1 MSKNQYTTISKKL
14 DIPEDKV
21 AEYKESFDMF
31 DRNKKGKITIN
42 DITKIMKNFG
52 YPLSKEEARKMVSSV
67 DSSGDGEVDF
77 EEFVMLMEKH
87 IHNISDD
94 PVLQAFREF
103 DKNDDGKITNYEFR
117 YILTHVGENKFS
129 DKEVDEFFKDCDLK
143 DEGEIEYENF
153 ILYWRKQMDNNN
165 FDLIGKNEDYIQT
178 AENNINSY
186 IKRSSEIFKSLSN
199 LINSDNFVLK

>member
-1 MSKNQYTTISKKL
+1 MSRSQPNKQQYVTISKKL

-52 YPLSKEEARKMVSSV
+52 YPLSKDEAKKMVSSV

-87 IHNISDD
+87 IHNIGDD
-94 PVLQAFREF
+94 PVLQAFRDF
-103 DKNDDGKITNYEFR
+103 DKNDDGKITNHEFR
-117 YILTHVGENKFS
+117 YILTHVGDNKFS
-129 DKEVDEFFKDCDLK
+129 DKDVDELFKECEIK
-143 DEGEIEYENF
+143 DEGELEYENF
-153 ILYWRKQMDNNN
+153 IMFWRKQMDNYK
-165 FDLIGKNEDYIQT
+165 I
-178 AENNINSY
+178 
-186 IKRSSEIFKSLSN
+186 
-199 LINSDNFVLK
+199 

>member
-1 MSKNQYTTISKKL
+1 MSRSQQQYVTISKKL

-52 YPLSKEEARKMVSSV
+52 YPLSKEEAKKMVASV

-94 PVLQAFREF
+94 PVLQAFRDF
-103 DKNDDGKITNYEFR
+103 DKNYDGKITNYEFR
-117 YILTHVGENKFS
+117 YILTHVGDNKFS
-129 DKEVDEFFKDCDLK
+129 DKEVDELFKECDIK
-143 DEGEIEYENF
+143 DEGELDYENF
-153 ILYWRKQMDNNN
+153 IMYWRKQMDNNK
-165 FDLIGKNEDYIQT
+165 IE
-178 AENNINSY
+178 
-186 IKRSSEIFKSLSN
+186 
-199 LINSDNFVLK
+199 

>member
-52 YPLSKEEARKMVSSV
+52 YPLSKEEAKKMVSSV

-87 IHNISDD
+87 IHNLSDD

-129 DKEVDEFFKDCDLK
+129 DKEVDELFKDCELK
-143 DEGEIEYENF
+143 DEDEIEYENF
-153 ILYWRKQMDNNN
+153 ILHWRKQMDNNK
-165 FDLIGKNEDYIQT
+165 IE
-178 AENNINSY
+178 
-186 IKRSSEIFKSLSN
+186 
-199 LINSDNFVLK
+199 

>member
-1 MSKNQYTTISKKL
+1 MSRSQPNKQQYVTISKKL

-52 YPLSKEEARKMVSSV
+52 YPLSKDEAKKMVSSV

-94 PVLQAFREF
+94 PVLQAFRDF
-103 DKNDDGKITNYEFR
+103 DKNDDGKITNHEFR

-129 DKEVDEFFKDCDLK
+129 EKEVDDLLK
-143 DEGEIEYENF
+143 ECELNNDGELQYEDF
-153 ILYWRKQMDNNN
+153 ILFWRKQMDNN
-165 FDLIGKNEDYIQT
+165 KE
-178 AENNINSY
+178 
-186 IKRSSEIFKSLSN
+186 
-199 LINSDNFVLK
+199 

>member
-1 MSKNQYTTISKKL
+1 MSLNQYITISKKL

-31 DRNKKGKITIN
+31 DKNKKGKITIN

-52 YPLSKEEARKMVSSV
+52 YPISKEEAKKMVSSV

-77 EEFVMLMEKH
+77 EEFIMLMEKH

-129 DKEVDEFFKDCDLK
+129 DKEVDELFNDCELK
-143 DEGEIEYENF
+143 DDGEIEYENF
-153 ILYWRKQMDNNN
+153 ILHWRKQMDNNK
-165 FDLIGKNEDYIQT
+165 IE
-178 AENNINSY
+178 
-186 IKRSSEIFKSLSN
+186 
-199 LINSDNFVLK
+199 

>member
-1 MSKNQYTTISKKL
+1 MSRSQPNKQQYVTISKKL

-52 YPLSKEEARKMVSSV
+52 YPLSKDEAKKMVSSV

-94 PVLQAFREF
+94 PVLQAFRDF
-103 DKNDDGKITNYEFR
+103 DKNNDGKITNHEFR
-117 YILTHVGENKFS
+117 YILTHVGDNKFS
-129 DKEVDEFFKDCDLK
+129 GKDVDELFKECEIK
-143 DEGEIEYENF
+143 DEGELEYENF
-153 ILYWRKQMDNNN
+153 IMFWRKQMDNYK
-165 FDLIGKNEDYIQT
+165 I
-178 AENNINSY
+178 
-186 IKRSSEIFKSLSN
+186 
-199 LINSDNFVLK
+199 

>member
-1 MSKNQYTTISKKL
+1 MSRNQQYVTISKKL

-52 YPLSKEEARKMVSSV
+52 YPLSKEEAKKMVSSV

-153 ILYWRKQMDNNN
+153 ILYWRKQMDNNK
-165 FDLIGKNEDYIQT
+165 IE
-178 AENNINSY
+178 
-186 IKRSSEIFKSLSN
+186 
-199 LINSDNFVLK
+199 

>member
-1 MSKNQYTTISKKL
+1 MSRSQPNKQQYVTISKKV

-52 YPLSKEEARKMVSSV
+52 YPLSKDEAKKMVSSV

-94 PVLQAFREF
+94 PVLQAFRDF
-103 DKNDDGKITNYEFR
+103 DKNDDGKITNHEFR
-117 YILTHVGENKFS
+117 YILTHVGDNKFS
-129 DKEVDEFFKDCDLK
+129 DKDVDELFKECEIK
-143 DEGEIEYENF
+143 DEGELEYENF
-153 ILYWRKQMDNNN
+153 IMFWRKQMDNYK
-165 FDLIGKNEDYIQT
+165 I
-178 AENNINSY
+178 
-186 IKRSSEIFKSLSN
+186 
-199 LINSDNFVLK
+199 

>member
-1 MSKNQYTTISKKL
+1 MSRSQPSKQQYVTISKKL

-52 YPLSKEEARKMVSSV
+52 YPLSKDEAKKMVSSV

-94 PVLQAFREF
+94 PVLQAFRDF
-103 DKNDDGKITNYEFR
+103 DKNDDGKITNHEFR
-117 YILTHVGENKFS
+117 YILTHVGDNKFS
-129 DKEVDEFFKDCDLK
+129 DKDVDELFKECEIK
-143 DEGEIEYENF
+143 DEGELEYENF
-153 ILYWRKQMDNNN
+153 IMFWRKQMDNYK
-165 FDLIGKNEDYIQT
+165 I
-178 AENNINSY
+178 
-186 IKRSSEIFKSLSN
+186 
-199 LINSDNFVLK
+199 

>member
-1 MSKNQYTTISKKL
+1 MYTISKKL

-52 YPLSKEEARKMVSSV
+52 YPLSKEEAKKMVSSV

-103 DKNDDGKITNYEFR
+103 DKN
-117 YILTHVGENKFS
+117 
-129 DKEVDEFFKDCDLK
+129 
-143 DEGEIEYENF
+143 
-153 ILYWRKQMDNNN
+153 
-165 FDLIGKNEDYIQT
+165 
-178 AENNINSY
+178 
-186 IKRSSEIFKSLSN
+186 
-199 LINSDNFVLK
+199 